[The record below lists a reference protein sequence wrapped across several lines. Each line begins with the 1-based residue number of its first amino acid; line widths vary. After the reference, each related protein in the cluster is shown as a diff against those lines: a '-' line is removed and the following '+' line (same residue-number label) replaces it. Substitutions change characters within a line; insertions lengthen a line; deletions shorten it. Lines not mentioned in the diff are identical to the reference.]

1 MPRTADDCLIVF
13 AKAPQPG
20 AVKTR
25 LAPLLGA
32 AGAAAL
38 HAKLVQ
44 RTLET
49 ARAAGFRRLEL
60 HCAPDVKDRFLV
72 SCGASFGATLR
83 AQSGA
88 DLGER
93 MRCAFEHAL
102 AGSARVV
109 LIGTDCPALT
119 ADELRAA
126 ARRLAGGDDAAFVP
140 AEDGGY
146 ALIALA
152 RCDAAIFDGIAWGG
166 AAVMEDTRARLRRL
180 NWRWHELDTRWDVDR
195 PEDYERLLRSGLLGG
210 ERVDA

>member
-1 MPRTADDCLIVF
+1 MPRTADGCLIVF

-60 HCAPDVKDRFLV
+60 HCAPDVNDRFLA
-72 SCGASFGATLR
+72 SCGAAFGATLR

-88 DLGER
+88 GLGER

-102 AGSARVV
+102 AGSAHVV

-119 ADELRAA
+119 ADDLRAA
-126 ARRLAGGDDAAFVP
+126 ARGLAGGDDAVFVP

-152 RCDAAIFDGIAWGG
+152 RCDAALFDGIAWGG
-166 AAVMEDTRARLRRL
+166 ATVMEDTRARLRRL

-195 PEDYERLLRSGLLGG
+195 PEDYERLLCSGLLDGV
-210 ERVDA
+210 RVDA